1 MTLDAKTTKAGSK
14 RVRPVSKPT
23 KHTRQGRV
31 SLSSFCWYCVYLIW
45 TLNFWSQQLH
55 FWSVGSLIFYPCQE
69 TKWNASQPRNF
80 LGTCLSSFPSFC
92 WYAESDQR
100 SSFDHV
106 VINFDQY
113 GSLIF
118 YPCQETKWNANQ
130 PRNFLGTLKYPLL
143 LLSRCV
149 FFIRLVRNWI
159 GLKKQVLLINKYQCI
174 FNCGQQFYYGQIAQ
188 FNIFDP
194 FPFSNCTLDFTYVTA
209 ANQLPRKEPKIQ
221 ISPQLGRELRPS
233 LGLVSCIVQFHAA
246 QNKSGL

>member
-1 MTLDAKTTKAGSK
+1 MDEVTQVQRPNAAQVFSSSEWSLWNCSLMTLDAKTTKAGSK

-159 GLKKQVLLINKYQCI
+159 GLKKQVLLSTL
-174 FNCGQQFYYGQIAQ
+174 F
-188 FNIFDP
+188 
-194 FPFSNCTLDFTYVTA
+194 FSNPV
-209 ANQLPRKEPKIQ
+209 KI
-221 ISPQLGRELRPS
+221 
-233 LGLVSCIVQFHAA
+233 
-246 QNKSGL
+246 SGWFRL